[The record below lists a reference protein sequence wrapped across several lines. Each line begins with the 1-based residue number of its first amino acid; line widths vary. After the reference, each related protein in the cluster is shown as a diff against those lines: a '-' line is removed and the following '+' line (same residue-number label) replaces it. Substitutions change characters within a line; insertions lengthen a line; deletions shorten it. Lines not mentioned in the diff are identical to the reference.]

1 MRKAAVFPLLA
12 AILAK
17 TVHFYKF
24 YSITFNS
31 FAQTNI
37 HEEPDMVYRDK
48 CGQRAEAQMV
58 QPQWRRRAAF
68 DGCE

>member
-1 MRKAAVFPLLA
+1 MLKVAVLPLLA

-17 TVHFYKF
+17 TVRFYKF
-24 YSITFNS
+24 YSITFKS
-31 FAQTNI
+31 FAQTNNRK
-37 HEEPDMVYRDK
+37 EPDMVYRDK
-48 CGQRAEAQMV
+48 CGQCAEAQMV